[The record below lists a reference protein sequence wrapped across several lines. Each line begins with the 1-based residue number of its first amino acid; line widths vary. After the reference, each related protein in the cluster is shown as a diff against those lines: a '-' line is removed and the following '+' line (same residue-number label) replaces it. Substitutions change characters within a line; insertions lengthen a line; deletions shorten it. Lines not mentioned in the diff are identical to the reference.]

1 MDVRGVP
8 TTGVPDDPYRM
19 ERDSEPSVLG
29 IGEVLWDM
37 LPSGRR
43 LGGAPFNVTARLR
56 RMGFAASYLTAVG
69 DDEPGRAAL
78 ARMRELGVDTSRVRT
93 VPNVPTGRAEVV
105 LDPSGDPT
113 FEIVRPAAYDL
124 LAEGAPVE
132 APDPAPDVLVY
143 GTLAAWRRPTLDVI
157 SNLASRHPDTLRVY
171 DVNLRPGCW
180 TPRLVDGLARTANVL
195 KVSERELPH
204 LSRRP
209 PEARPGDDQAG
220 ETPDGIEAAV
230 RDIAD
235 RYGMRAVACSRGAR
249 GGALLLDGVFVQQ
262 APPRVTVVD
271 TVGAG
276 DAFTAAMVEGIVRG
290 LPAEEVLRRANA
302 LGALV
307 ASQPGALPEPA

>member
-1 MDVRGVP
+1 M
-8 TTGVPDDPYRM
+8 T
-19 ERDSEPSVLG
+19 ERSEGIENASVLG

-43 LGGAPFNVTARLR
+43 LGGAPLNVTAQLR
-56 RMGFAASYLTAVG
+56 RMGFTATYLTAVG

-93 VPNVPTGRAEVV
+93 APGVPTGRAEVV

-113 FEIVRPAAYDL
+113 FEIVKPAAYDL
-124 LAEGAPVE
+124 LAAGGPVE
-132 APDPAPDVLVY
+132 PPDHAPDVLVY
-143 GTLAAWRRPTLDVI
+143 GTLAACRPATFDAI
-157 SNLASRHPDTLRVY
+157 SRLTSRYPDALRVY

-204 LSRRP
+204 LSRSH
-209 PEARPGDDQAG
+209 E
-220 ETPDGIEAAV
+220 GIEEAV
-230 RDIAD
+230 RDIAG

-249 GGALLLDGVFVQQ
+249 GGALLFDGVFVQQ

-271 TVGAG
+271 AVGAG
-276 DAFTAAMVEGIVRG
+276 DAFTAAMVDGIHRG
-290 LPAEEVLRRANA
+290 LPAAEILRRANA

-307 ASQPGALPEPA
+307 ASHSGALPEHAGDALPGAAWPRHP